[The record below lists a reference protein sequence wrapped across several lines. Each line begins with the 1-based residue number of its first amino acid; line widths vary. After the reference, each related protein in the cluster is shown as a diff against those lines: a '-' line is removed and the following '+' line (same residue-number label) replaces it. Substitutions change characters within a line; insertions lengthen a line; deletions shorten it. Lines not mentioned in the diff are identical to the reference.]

1 MAFSFPKQFPLIG
14 KKISYK
20 LMFFTLVI
28 ALVPILG
35 ISFFNIN
42 NVETNLYETSYENLT
57 TLAFQN
63 LHSVEDMLSSQSLNM
78 QNLAIS
84 PATVNLALNAT
95 LSNETLLWDCYEG
108 ANYDNDLNKKG
119 NKTAIDWD
127 PTNDIDP
134 DYSTYLNNLAV
145 DYGFSEIFITDQR
158 GFVFATTESVPGD
171 FLQVDEGWWTAC
183 RQSSTGV
190 FYEFGYDDST
200 GFFLMDIVVEV
211 ELANGT
217 FIGMIKAGYNVEAIS
232 EHLEHV
238 FAGEHAHEE
247 EATSHEDHELHT
259 NAFTVLKSGIIF
271 THTDETYIGED
282 LSTLLQNTSSSN
294 REIRDDV
301 ISDSVHDG
309 QTTVKIGTATFL
321 ASFETSENWDI
332 VLVVIEPISHV
343 QSLVSNNMFNTTI
356 LALVSA
362 VICGIGAFYFAN
374 SFAKPVIKM
383 SSVSKEVV
391 AGDLSANVSEM
402 DVDREDEI
410 GILGRTFVSMIGN
423 LKNFISNSQDSAVQ
437 LASSA
442 QELASTSEEV
452 NALSEEIAATIQQ
465 ISRGASSQSDLS
477 VKAIDEVQKMSDV
490 VDQSL
495 KDIEG
500 TLQVIEDI
508 ASQTNILALN
518 AAIEAA
524 RAGEY
529 GRGFAVVADNVR
541 RLAEETK
548 TNSADISKVTNDIV
562 SNIGSSVVNLQ
573 ETLQNFAAQ
582 SEEFS
587 ASSEQVAAATEE
599 QTAAMNQLTSS
610 AQDLTI
616 LGDEMSVLV
625 AQYKLKEVP
634 TQKNVKPKDS

>member
-1 MAFSFPKQFPLIG
+1 MNFSISDLFPFIG
-14 KKISYK
+14 KRISYK
-20 LMFFTLVI
+20 IMFFTLVI
-28 ALVPILG
+28 ALLPIIG
-35 ISFFNIN
+35 ISFFNLN
-42 NVETNLYETSYENLT
+42 NVESNLYNTKYDNLSTMAFQSTTTVENLIT
-57 TLAFQN
+57 
-63 LHSVEDMLSSQSLNM
+63 SQSVNIE
-78 QNLAIS
+78 NLALN

-95 LSNETLLWDCYEG
+95 LSSEMLLWDGYEG
-108 ANYDNDLNKKG
+108 ANYDNDLNMKG
-119 NKTAIDWD
+119 NKTALDWD
-127 PTNDIDP
+127 PSNDIDP
-134 DYSTYLNNLAV
+134 LYSAYLNNIAV
-145 DYGFSEIFITDQR
+145 EYDYAEIFITDQR
-158 GFVFATTESVPGD
+158 GFVFASTESVPGD

-183 RQSSTGV
+183 RDSSNGI
-190 FYEFGYDDST
+190 FYEFGFDDST
-200 GFFLMDIVVEV
+200 GQFLMDIVIEV
-211 ELANGT
+211 DLANGT
-217 FIGMIKAGYNVEAIS
+217 FMGMIKAGYNVGAIS
-232 EHLEHV
+232 QLLEDN
-238 FAGEHAHEE
+238 FAGEERS
-247 EATSHEDHELHT
+247 ATQTS
-259 NAFTVLKSGIIF
+259 AFTVLRSGTIF
-271 THTDETYIGED
+271 THTEDTYVGED
-282 LSTLLQNTSSSN
+282 VSVLLQNTSTSN
-294 REIRDDV
+294 KEFRTGVMDDSLHHGQ
-301 ISDSVHDG
+301 ISI
-309 QTTVKIGTATFL
+309 KIGTGSYL
-321 ASFETSENWDI
+321 ASFESSDKWEF
-332 VLVVIEPISHV
+332 VLLVIENTSSV
-343 QSLVSNNMFNTTI
+343 KALVSANMLNTVV
-356 LALVSA
+356 LAALSA
-362 VICGIGAFYFAN
+362 VICGIAAFYFAN
-374 SFAKPVIKM
+374 SFSKPLKNM
-383 SSVSKEVV
+383 SSLSEEVS
-391 AGDLSANVSEM
+391 AGDLTTDVSEM
-402 DVDREDEI
+402 NTERVDEI
-410 GILGRTFVSMIGN
+410 GTLGRTFISMIGN

-465 ISRGASSQSDLS
+465 ISRGASAQSDLS
-477 VKAIDEVQKMSDV
+477 VKAIDEVKNMSDV

-587 ASSEQVAAATEE
+587 ASSEEVAAATEE

-616 LGDEMSVLV
+616 LGDEMTVLV
-625 AQYKLKEVP
+625 AQYKLLETP
-634 TQKNVKPKDS
+634 TKKTVKQKDPK